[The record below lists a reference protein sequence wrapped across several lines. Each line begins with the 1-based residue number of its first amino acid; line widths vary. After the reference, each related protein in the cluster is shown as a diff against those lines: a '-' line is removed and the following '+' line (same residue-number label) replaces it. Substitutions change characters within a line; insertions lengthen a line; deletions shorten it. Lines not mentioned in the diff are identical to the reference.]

1 MLFVFVINCFL
12 INFEFNKMK
21 KVITFGEILLRLST
35 DRHLRFSQAESFKA
49 TYGGGEFNVA
59 VSLANYGM
67 TADYVTKIP
76 SNELGISALKE
87 MRKLNVG
94 CDNVL
99 FGGDRLGIYFLETG
113 TSTRASNVIYDR
125 ANSSMADLQ
134 KGEINWREIL
144 KGATW
149 FHWSG
154 ITPALSQNAAE
165 ACLEAIEIAHEMGLT
180 ISTDL
185 NYRAKLWT
193 YGKQPKDV
201 MPEML
206 KYSNVILGDIDT
218 AYFMLGLNK
227 VDPDYTKSE
236 TLPALYN
243 KIFELCPEM
252 KYVATTLRYS
262 VSASHQR
269 IGGVMYDGE
278 KIYNAAVQ
286 EVTPVV
292 DRVGSGDAFM
302 GGLIYGLNEEPL
314 DKQRA
319 LNFAVAACCLKHTIS
334 GDYNLVTKGEIE
346 KLLSGDFSGK
356 VSR

>member
-1 MLFVFVINCFL
+1 
-12 INFEFNKMK
+12 MK

-67 TADYVTKIP
+67 TAEYVTKIP
-76 SNELGISALKE
+76 NNELGISALKE
-87 MRKLNVG
+87 MRKLDVG

-125 ANSSMADLQ
+125 ANSSMADL
-134 KGEINWREIL
+134 KVGEINWREIL

-154 ITPALSQNAAE
+154 ITPALSESATQ
-165 ACLEAIEIAHEMGLT
+165 ACLEAIKIAHEMGLT

-185 NYRAKLWT
+185 NYRAKLWN
-193 YGKQPKDV
+193 YGVQPKDV

-206 KYSNVILGDIDT
+206 KYSHVILGDIDT
-218 AYFMLGLNK
+218 AYFMLGLDK
-227 VDPDYTKSE
+227 VDPDYTKGE
-236 TLPALYN
+236 LLPSLYDT
-243 KIFELCPEM
+243 IFKMCPDL

-269 IGGVMYDGE
+269 IGGVMYDG
-278 KIYNAAVQ
+278 KKLYNAAVQ
-286 EVTPVV
+286 EVTPVI

-314 DKQRA
+314 DEQRA

-334 GDYNLVTKGEIE
+334 GDYNLVTKPEIE